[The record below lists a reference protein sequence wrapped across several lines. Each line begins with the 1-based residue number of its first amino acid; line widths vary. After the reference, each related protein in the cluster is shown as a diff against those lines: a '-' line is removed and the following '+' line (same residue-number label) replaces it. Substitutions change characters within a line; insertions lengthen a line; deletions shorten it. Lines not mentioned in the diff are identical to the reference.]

1 MRYRLGLD
9 IGIASVGW
17 CLVNSDDE
25 IIKAGV
31 RIFPEGGSDEN
42 QKRRARRGGRR
53 LLRRR
58 QFRLERIKRL
68 LLEFGIIDS
77 LEYDFYENGK
87 TPYHF
92 RKKGLYEK
100 LDSREFAVALYHLG
114 KHRGAGEFSIEEKS
128 SSASKE
134 EKGTKEI
141 LRENEA
147 ELSQGKYVCEV
158 QLERIEKKIRGVNN
172 NFKTSNYV
180 EEAKKIIETQ
190 GKYYTNIG
198 NQFLEKYIEILEGRR
213 KYYEGPGQSSPYSWK
228 NQEEWMEGLMGK
240 CTYFPEEIRMVK
252 TSYSSQLF
260 NILNDLNN
268 LKIKREENQRLT
280 TQEKRDLVDKL
291 FKTVKNVTLKRIAKE
306 LGVNPEDI
314 TGYRIDKNETPQF
327 SSLDCYI
334 DINKIIKCE
343 DREKIDEIC
352 KIATYYQDENN
363 RTEKLKELLANIDG
377 ITEENIKELAKIH
390 YTGSHSLSKKAI
402 LLAEPFLFETN
413 KNQMAIFTEELKKV
427 PYKMDF
433 TSDKIKKIPK
443 NYVENWIL
451 SPTVKRSMIQSI
463 NIVNE
468 IVKKYGVPEE
478 IVIELARE
486 KNSADKKKTITDI
499 QKRNEK
505 ENKEITELLDKEKV
519 SGKAFELIKYWKS
532 QDGRCM
538 YSGEK
543 IGIDEI
549 KNNPNAFEIDHI
561 IPRSISF
568 DNSRDNKVFVKRDE
582 NQRKKQ
588 RTPYGYF
595 NSGETN
601 RSYEQFKAQVL
612 DMVKNKQIS
621 LKKRDLL
628 LLEEDIT
635 KYVGEFIARNLVD
648 TRYSTRELLN
658 LLRTFF
664 RDKNQHVKIKAV
676 KGSFTSFVRG
686 EWKMKKIREIN
697 HNHHAQDAYIVL
709 MAEKC
714 ANKLKWVKN
723 SEISEE
729 ERVYFGQ
736 NDILSDD
743 EFRNLFNYRYSKK
756 IKEYKDYVYS
766 HFVDKKP
773 NRQLCDET
781 LYSTRIFED
790 GEYVIGKISNIYD
803 KKSTIAKKFTT
814 EKEQK
819 SLLIYHNDRQT
830 FDILLKIYEEYSKK
844 SGNENPFFKYFEE
857 FGAIKKYSK
866 KGNGP
871 EIYNLKYRTHK
882 LGNHLDIS
890 HKYNVKNKKVLME
903 SIKSFRADFYYNGK
917 EYKFIAVTYLML
929 RDKGDCYVIDME
941 KYLREKGN
949 KKIGEEYQYQ
959 FSLYTG
965 DIISIKYDD
974 GTTEKI
980 KFKSINND
988 TKNIIEI
995 DDIHRGYA
1003 GFIRKL
1009 REIKEKKEKD
1019 INYDYTVEL
1028 SEIFEVEI
1036 SKEDAKDILTKLSS
1050 TQKVMSITKKITNLK
1065 KHHINILGQE
1075 YNANEKFENIIKK

>member
-1 MRYRLGLD
+1 MKYRLGLD

-17 CLVNSDDE
+17 CLVDYNDD

-31 RIFPEGGSDEN
+31 KIFPEGGSDEN
-42 QKRRARRGGRR
+42 KKRRARRGGRR

-128 SSASKE
+128 SSSSKE
-134 EKGTKEI
+134 EKGTKEV

-147 ELSQGKYVCEV
+147 ELSQGKYICEV

-190 GKYYTNIG
+190 AKYYTNIE
-198 NQFLEKYIEILEGRR
+198 NDFLERFIQILEGRR

-268 LKIKREENQRLT
+268 LKIKREGNQRLT
-280 TQEKRDLVDKL
+280 TQEKRDLIDKL
-291 FKTVKNVTLKRIAKE
+291 FKTVKNVNLKRIAKE
-306 LGVNPEDI
+306 LNVNPEDI

-334 DINKIIKCE
+334 DINKIINCE
-343 DREKIDEIC
+343 DRDKIDEIC
-352 KIATYYQDENN
+352 KIATYYQDKNN
-363 RTEKLKELLANIDG
+363 RIDKLKELFAKIDG
-377 ITEENIKELAKIH
+377 ITDENIDKLAELH

-451 SPTVKRSMIQSI
+451 SPTVKRSMVQSI
-463 NIVNE
+463 NVINE
-468 IVKKYGVPEE
+468 IIKKYGIPEE

-486 KNSADKKKTITDI
+486 KNSADRKKTITDT
-499 QKRNEK
+499 QKKNEK

-543 IGIDEI
+543 ISIDEI

-658 LLRTFF
+658 LLKTFF

-676 KGSFTSFVRG
+676 RGSFTSFVRN

-723 SEISEE
+723 SEISDE

-736 NDILSDD
+736 NDILDD
-743 EFRNLFNYRYSKK
+743 KKFKEIFDYRYSKK

-773 NRQLCDET
+773 NRQLCKET
-781 LYSTRIFED
+781 LYGTRKLGDTEYLIRKSKNIYEKDEKTIVKKFSSED
-790 GEYVIGKISNIYD
+790 GY
-803 KKSTIAKKFTT
+803 
-814 EKEQK
+814 K
-819 SLLIYHNDRQT
+819 SLLVYHNDRQT

-844 SGNENPFFKYFEE
+844 SGKDNPFFKYFEE
-857 FGAIKKYSK
+857 FGAIRKYSK

-871 EIYNLKYRTHK
+871 EIHFLRYTDIIPENYLNL
-882 LGNHLDIS
+882 S
-890 HKYNVKNKKVLME
+890 HKYQSKKRKTIMTSLISYRVDVY
-903 SIKSFRADFYYNGK
+903 FNGK
-917 EYKFIAVTYLML
+917 KYTYINVTYLML
-929 RDKGDCYVIDME
+929 RDRGNYYSLNMQEYENEKKKEGIDE
-941 KYLREKGN
+941 NYTF
-949 KKIGEEYQYQ
+949 Q
-959 FSLYTG
+959 FSLYKG
-965 DIISIKYDD
+965 DVFSVTRKNKEMETFKYVAVKSKGVLEANEIKRDFNAYKEKIQELKKIIS
-974 GTTEKI
+974 E
-980 KFKSINND
+980 N
-988 TKNIIEI
+988 KNFNYLQALSTI
-995 DDIHRGYA
+995 
-1003 GFIRKL
+1003 L
-1009 REIKEKKEKD
+1009 EKD
-1019 INYDYTVEL
+1019 ISEEEATNILKINSTSRCTV
-1028 SEIFEVEI
+1028 
-1036 SKEDAKDILTKLSS
+1036 
-1050 TQKVMSITKKITNLK
+1050 SITGTITNLK

-1075 YNANEKFENIIKK
+1075 YNANEKFEDIIKK